1 MVGFP
6 YMPDVVRLAPVSSGF
21 MTLNLRHRGSSNFF
35 VCAYTADN
43 TELLVNE
50 TGTFR
55 FARPPVRLVG

>member
-1 MVGFP
+1 
-6 YMPDVVRLAPVSSGF
+6 

-35 VCAYTADN
+35 VYAYTADN